1 MHWHNPSSAI
11 HMTDP
16 TIGAT
21 VLHCSEAGAGAG
33 SFEGA
38 SPRESP
44 DGRFGPPRQLWL
56 IKLASLAVPARKTS
70 RELKPPNLQDTPS
83 ASRRFQLQLTPARPE
98 VLSWRGMEA
107 SFYRQTEHG
116 GSQKFVANDTF
127 AQALNECPIFC
138 RDWHIRHG
146 AEDDSLEASLTHKP
160 QENTSCTL
168 KARYWRLRRGSAP
181 VSSCS
186 LKFSPSRLGFQASC
200 QAESSARRQRSSK

>member
-1 MHWHNPSSAI
+1 
-11 HMTDP
+11 MTDP

-21 VLHCSEAGAGAG
+21 VLNCSEAGAGAG

-56 IKLASLAVPARKTS
+56 ISVASGPCPEDFTGTEASKLARYSKRLQAIPAAVDSCEAGGPQLAGHGS
-70 RELKPPNLQDTPS
+70 IILQ
-83 ASRRFQLQLTPARPE
+83 A
-98 VLSWRGMEA
+98 
-107 SFYRQTEHG
+107 FYRQTEHG